1 MVGWEDR
8 RYVLLCNRAE
18 LLIFFLFTSTRFLYF
33 LNGQEAPIWKFVK
46 SIKQYMCLIN
56 TGNFTQHSFEE
67 RLHILRHKKSIMDA
81 GYNDVGIFSAF
92 KNNIFVSIKRKKP
105 FEFAT
110 SKSLISFLR
119 KSFKY
124 PTEELA
130 LQIYQRDSKIVAFL
144 WILRNFLEHLL
155 LKSFTIYW

>member
-1 MVGWEDR
+1 MR
-8 RYVLLCNRAE
+8 
-18 LLIFFLFTSTRFLYF
+18 
-33 LNGQEAPIWKFVK
+33 
-46 SIKQYMCLIN
+46 LIN

-67 RLHILRHKKSIMDA
+67 RLHILRHKKFIMDA

-110 SKSLISFLR
+110 SKSLISSLVTISLIFLR

-124 PTEELA
+124 PTEELV

-144 WILRNFLEHLL
+144 
-155 LKSFTIYW
+155 